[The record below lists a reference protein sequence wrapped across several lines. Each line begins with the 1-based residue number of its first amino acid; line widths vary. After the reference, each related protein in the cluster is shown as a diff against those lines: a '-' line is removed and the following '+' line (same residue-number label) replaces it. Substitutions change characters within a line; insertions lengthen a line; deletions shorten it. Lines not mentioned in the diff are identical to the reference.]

1 MTTPLSANIDIAL
14 GPSDIL
20 KNSAEN
26 DLVIYTSDPSQSIL
40 FGVNSNNNPLLKL
53 SGTKINVDSNVKVG
67 INMTNPLY
75 TLHVGGSIGA
85 NAYVGLP
92 QATVDLAGVSQLS
105 TSTNTTDPTTSMA
118 ASSFAVYSLSNTV
131 NSAMTSM
138 NTTTT
143 NALAT
148 KFDKTGGQITGQVNI
163 TNTLLTASNISIGLS
178 SPATPVA
185 GLEISQY
192 VNGQAISV
200 GAVPIV
206 DSSRNATFSNMTTNG
221 TLTSQGDIKVNG
233 SVTACNIQTVYQ
245 TVGTLQI
252 FGRQLRA

>member
-26 DLVIYTSDPSQSIL
+26 DLVIYTSVPSQSIL

-53 SGTKINVDSNVKVG
+53 SENKINVDSNVKVG
-67 INMTNPLY
+67 INIPNPLY
-75 TLHVGGSIGA
+75 PLHVGGIIGA
-85 NAYVGLP
+85 SGYVGLP
-92 QATVDLAGVSQLS
+92 QATVDLAGVAQLS
-105 TSTNTTDPTTSMA
+105 TSTNTTDPSTNKA

-138 NTTTT
+138 NSAITS
-143 NALAT
+143 NATATSSNATSINTLSNTVNSAMTALNLA
-148 KFDKTGGQITGQVNI
+148 KFDKVGGQITGQVTI
-163 TNTLLTASNISIGLS
+163 TDKLITANNISVGLT

-192 VNGQAISV
+192 VNGQAVSV
-200 GAVPIV
+200 GAVPII
-206 DSSRNATFSNMTTNG
+206 DSSRNATFNNVTSSG
-221 TLTSQGDIKVNG
+221 TVLSQGNLIVN
-233 SVTACNIQTVYQ
+233 
-245 TVGTLQI
+245 
-252 FGRQLRA
+252 